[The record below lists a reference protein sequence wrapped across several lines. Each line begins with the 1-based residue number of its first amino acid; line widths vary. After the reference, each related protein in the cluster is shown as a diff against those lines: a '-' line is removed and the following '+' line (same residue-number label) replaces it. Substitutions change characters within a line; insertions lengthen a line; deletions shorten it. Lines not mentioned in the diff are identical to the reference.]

1 MTETRNNI
9 RQDWLSVPRRRE
21 EERLDPH
28 VYKRGINGLTV
39 EEALRRAFPRV
50 IDILRRS
57 GEEYS
62 EFEQQ
67 LVRQTVRACLI
78 SQVSRA
84 NLYRIAGILVAD
96 RRDEGAHI
104 DTSLALAEVL
114 FDEYGHLDPEETHP
128 ALYRRFLGALGI
140 DKDEWEEPPTLPE
153 IEMYI
158 TTHYALSGHPDFRL
172 GLGALGP
179 ASEWPVPPI
188 YARLS
193 DGLRRAAGLPD
204 EALEIFTSH
213 VTMDVTHARIMMD
226 AIAPYAGDEEGQR
239 RVHEGAMRSLDARSV
254 MLGGLYRAVYREP
267 VPLFDAPSVRLT
279 GE

>member
-39 EEALRRAFPRV
+39 EEGLRRAFPRV

-57 GEEYS
+57 GEDYS

-104 DTSLALAEVL
+104 DTSLALAYVA
-114 FDEYGHLDPEETHP
+114 
-128 ALYRRFLGALGI
+128 ALREAFLT
-140 DKDEWEEPPTLPE
+140 E
-153 IEMYI
+153 
-158 TTHYALSGHPDFRL
+158 LSVGERVQTP
-172 GLGALGP
+172 LGP
-179 ASEWPVPPI
+179 GEVRYVSG
-188 YARLS
+188 
-193 DGLRRAAGLPD
+193 DGANAAVKLDNDYEVWLPAERVSRPGSPMRRA
-204 EALEIFTSH
+204 S
-213 VTMDVTHARIMMD
+213 
-226 AIAPYAGDEEGQR
+226 
-239 RVHEGAMRSLDARSV
+239 
-254 MLGGLYRAVYREP
+254 
-267 VPLFDAPSVRLT
+267 
-279 GE
+279 

>member
-1 MTETRNNI
+1 MTETKNNF

-50 IDILRRS
+50 MDILRRS

-104 DTSLALAEVL
+104 DTSLALAYVA
-114 FDEYGHLDPEETHP
+114 
-128 ALYRRFLGALGI
+128 ALREAFVTELSVGERVQTALGSGEVRYVSG
-140 DKDEWEEPPTLPE
+140 DGANAAVKLDNDYEVWLPVE
-153 IEMYI
+153 RV
-158 TTHYALSGHPDFRL
+158 SRPG
-172 GLGALGP
+172 
-179 ASEWPVPPI
+179 SPI
-188 YARLS
+188 
-193 DGLRRAAGLPD
+193 RRA
-204 EALEIFTSH
+204 S
-213 VTMDVTHARIMMD
+213 
-226 AIAPYAGDEEGQR
+226 
-239 RVHEGAMRSLDARSV
+239 
-254 MLGGLYRAVYREP
+254 
-267 VPLFDAPSVRLT
+267 
-279 GE
+279 